1 MCVGIC
7 LGSLVCSIDLCV
19 GFVPV
24 KYCSYFIFGRVGS
37 LLLLMD
43 FHGEE
48 RGYTLLRRTGFSLW
62 CVHFVERGLSVCG
75 LQ

>member
-24 KYCSYFIFGRVGS
+24 KYCFYFIFGRVGS